1 MVVYVFFVFKQKTA
15 YEMRISDWSS
25 DVCSSDLRAAMVSAV
40 ISCCDSA
47 HRANSNANSS
57 AVSMPLLCSPSLRYG
72 ERWRT
77 AAMGRAPGWCWGLAC
92 SLRIDRAWPVRT
104 RPDRAP
110 AAWPTFARLAHVN
123 LESLRRAGLRSHRPF
138 AYIGPSLPLRLL
150 GGDCS
155 IPALLNLRPN

>member
-1 MVVYVFFVFKQKTA
+1 M
-15 YEMRISDWSS
+15 D
-25 DVCSSDLRAAMVSAV
+25 SAV

-77 AAMGRAPGWCWGLAC
+77 AVMGRAPGWCWGLAC

-110 AAWPTFARLAHVN
+110 AAWPTFARLAHAN

-155 IPALLNLRPN
+155 IPALLNLRPNFLRAVPTRSEEHTSELQSLMRISYAV

>member
-1 MVVYVFFVFKQKTA
+1 M
-15 YEMRISDWSS
+15 D
-25 DVCSSDLRAAMVSAV
+25 SAV

-77 AAMGRAPGWCWGLAC
+77 AVMGRAPGWCWGLAC

-110 AAWPTFARLAHVN
+110 AAWPTFARLAHAN

-150 GGDCS
+150 GGDCRS
-155 IPALLNLRPN
+155 EEHTSELQSLMRISYAVFCLKKKKQNNEQNNHNTSQA

>member
-1 MVVYVFFVFKQKTA
+1 MSRRPPRSTLTDTLFPYTTLF
-15 YEMRISDWSS
+15 R
-25 DVCSSDLRAAMVSAV
+25 
-40 ISCCDSA
+40 
-47 HRANSNANSS
+47 
-57 AVSMPLLCSPSLRYG
+57 
-72 ERWRT
+72 
-77 AAMGRAPGWCWGLAC
+77 

-110 AAWPTFARLAHVN
+110 AAWPTFARLAHAN

-155 IPALLNLRPN
+155 IPALLNLRPNFLRAVPTPVAERLRPVVLQFPILAIYPRAAVSERPALQPAIGTRLPPPHPAAAVV